1 MRVLLVESDEKTSAT
16 LTLALT
22 NRQFSVDVTSDS
34 QTAVRMVQTYNY
46 DLLVLDAELPGDGIS
61 LCRTLRSQN
70 YQMPILLLTEREGSR
85 KRVIGLNAGADDCL
99 DKPFDLTE
107 FIARVQAL
115 LRRRQVNF
123 TPMLNW
129 GALQLLPDLRQV
141 TWEGMPLNLT
151 AKEFSLLQLFLEN
164 PLRIFS
170 KDVILDRL
178 WNASE
183 APGEGTVASHVK
195 GLRQKLKAAGVT
207 AELIETI
214 YGLGYR
220 LIPPP
225 EETAPVASQTA
236 VAERELGDA
245 RQNDRVRAHQDIM
258 AELAQVQAELKA
270 SLQEEVAVFEQV
282 ISSLLAGTL
291 ESTLRQ
297 QAARQAHQLAG
308 TLGSLGLLEGSQV
321 VWQIEQL
328 LQDGG
333 SSGQN
338 FLGRNFPGQNSPEQD
353 SPGRTS
359 PEQDSP
365 EPNSLAQAEAGQLL
379 QLVQSLRQAVD
390 ATPAIAVPVPVP
402 KVTAGRLL
410 VIDDDVVLT
419 KLLKQAAIAAGFHV
433 EVATTL
439 AEGRSAID
447 RMSPDVILLDLI
459 FPETTENGF
468 ALLAELAEQ
477 NSAIPVVALTVRN
490 SLADRVTVARLGGQ
504 AFLHKPISIAEVLRV
519 VTKIVNPAPLPDAQ
533 VLVVDDDPTVL
544 ETLIELLPPWGMR
557 VTTLADPQQFWEV
570 FTATA
575 PDLLILDSTMPTF
588 SGIELCQ
595 VVRQD
600 PQFADLPILILTP
613 YDDAD
618 VIHQIFAAGA
628 DDFVGKPIVPP
639 ELIARTTRWLERT
652 RLRKRNRP

>member
-1 MRVLLVESDEKTSAT
+1 MVESDEKTGAT
-16 LTLALT
+16 ITLALT
-22 NRQFSVDVTSDS
+22 NRQFSVDLTADS
-34 QTAVRMVQTYNY
+34 RTGMQMVQTYDY
-46 DLLVLDAELPGDGIS
+46 DLLVLDAELPDMDGIS
-61 LCRTLRSQN
+61 LCRNLRSQN
-70 YQMPILLLTEREGSR
+70 YQMPILLLTLRDGSR
-85 KRVIGLNAGADDCL
+85 RRVMGLNAGADDCL

-123 TPMLNW
+123 TPTLHW
-129 GALQLLPDLRQV
+129 GALQLLPALRQV

-207 AELIETI
+207 AEPIETI

-220 LIPPP
+220 LNPPP
-225 EETAPVASQTA
+225 ETAPISNS
-236 VAERELGDA
+236 AEQEQLPAPESMEG
-245 RQNDRVRAHQDIM
+245 DRVRAHQDIM

-282 ISSLLAGTL
+282 ISSLFAGTL
-291 ESTLRQ
+291 EFTLRQ
-297 QAARQAHQLAG
+297 QAERQAHQLAG
-308 TLGSLGLLEGSQV
+308 TLGSLGLLEGSQSAR
-321 VWQIEQL
+321 QIEQL
-328 LQDGG
+328 LQDGVSLG
-333 SSGQN
+333 ST
-338 FLGRNFPGQNSPEQD
+338 E
-353 SPGRTS
+353 
-359 PEQDSP
+359 
-365 EPNSLAQAEAGQLL
+365 AQQLS
-379 QLVQSLRQAVD
+379 QLVQALQQALD
-390 ATPAIAVPVPVP
+390 ATPAVAVPVPVP
-402 KVTAGRLL
+402 KVASGRLL

-419 KLLKQAAIAAGFHV
+419 KLLKQAASTAGFQV

-439 AEGRSAID
+439 AEGRTAIAQ
-447 RMSPDVILLDLI
+447 MSPDVILLDLI

-477 NSAIPVVALTVRN
+477 NSAVPVVALTMKN

-504 AFLHKPISIAEVLRV
+504 AFLHKPISITEVLRV
-519 VTKIVNPAPLPDAQ
+519 VTKIINPAPLPDAQ
-533 VLVVDDDPTVL
+533 VLVVDDDSTVL
-544 ETLIELLPPWGMR
+544 ETLIDLLPPWGMQ

-575 PDLLILDSTMPTF
+575 PDLLILSGYMPTF

-600 PQFADLPILILTP
+600 PQWADLPILILTA
-613 YDDAD
+613 YDDPD

-628 DDFVGKPIVPP
+628 DDFIGKPIVPP
-639 ELIARTTRWLERT
+639 ELIARITRWLERT

>member
-1 MRVLLVESDEKTSAT
+1 MVKKEVSVRVLLVESDEKTGAT
-16 LTLALT
+16 ITLALT
-22 NRQFSVDVTSDS
+22 NRQFSVDLTADS
-34 QTAVRMVQTYNY
+34 RTGMQMVQTYDY
-46 DLLVLDAELPGDGIS
+46 DLLVLDAELPDMDGIS
-61 LCRTLRSQN
+61 LCRNLRSQN
-70 YQMPILLLTEREGSR
+70 YQMPILLLTLRDGSR
-85 KRVIGLNAGADDCL
+85 RRVMGLNAGADDCL

-123 TPMLNW
+123 TPTLHW
-129 GALQLLPDLRQV
+129 GALQLLPALRQV
-141 TWEGMPLNLT
+141 TWEGIPLNLT

-207 AELIETI
+207 AEPIETI

-220 LIPPP
+220 LNPPP
-225 EETAPVASQTA
+225 ETAPISNS
-236 VAERELGDA
+236 AEQEQLPAPDSLEG
-245 RQNDRVRAHQDIM
+245 DRVRAHQDIM

-282 ISSLLAGTL
+282 ISSLFSGML
-291 ESTLRQ
+291 EPTLRQ
-297 QAARQAHQLAG
+297 RAERQAHQLAG
-308 TLGSLGLLEGSQV
+308 TLGSLGLLEGSQSAR
-321 VWQIEQL
+321 QIEQL
-328 LQDGG
+328 LQDGV
-333 SSGQN
+333 S
-338 FLGRNFPGQNSPEQD
+338 LSPTE
-353 SPGRTS
+353 
-359 PEQDSP
+359 
-365 EPNSLAQAEAGQLL
+365 AQQLS
-379 QLVQSLRQAVD
+379 QLVQALQQALD
-390 ATPAIAVPVPVP
+390 ATPAVAVPVPVP
-402 KVTAGRLL
+402 KVASGRLL

-419 KLLKQAAIAAGFHV
+419 KLLKQAASTAGFQV

-439 AEGRSAID
+439 AEGRTAIAQ
-447 RMSPDVILLDLI
+447 MSPDVILLDLI

-477 NSAIPVVALTVRN
+477 NSAVPVVALTMKN

-504 AFLHKPISIAEVLRV
+504 AFLHKPISITEVLRV
-519 VTKIVNPAPLPDAQ
+519 VTKIINPAPLPDAQ
-533 VLVVDDDPTVL
+533 VLVVDDDSTVL
-544 ETLIELLPPWGMR
+544 ETLIDLLPPWGMQ

-575 PDLLILDSTMPTF
+575 PDLLILSGYMPTF

-600 PQFADLPILILTP
+600 PQWADLPILILTA
-613 YDDAD
+613 YDDPD

-628 DDFVGKPIVPP
+628 DDFIGKPIVPP
-639 ELIARTTRWLERT
+639 ELIARITRWLERT

>member
-1 MRVLLVESDEKTSAT
+1 MRVLLVERDEKTSAT

-22 NRQFSVDVTSDS
+22 NRQFSVDSTADS
-34 QTAVRMVQTYNY
+34 QTGLQMVQTYDY
-46 DLLVLDAELPGDGIS
+46 DLLVLDAELPGIDGIS
-61 LCRTLRSQN
+61 LCRNLRSQN
-70 YQMPILLLTEREGSR
+70 YQMPILLLTVRDGSR
-85 KRVIGLNAGADDCL
+85 KRVMGLNAGADDCL

-123 TPMLNW
+123 TPTLTW

-220 LIPPP
+220 LNPHP
-225 EETAPVASQTA
+225 ESAPLPSNPVLEGTPAASNP
-236 VAERELGDA
+236 AES
-245 RQNDRVRAHQDIM
+245 DRVRAHLDIM

-270 SLQEEVAVFEQV
+270 SLREEVAVFEQV
-282 ISSLLAGTL
+282 ISSLSAGTL
-291 ESTLRQ
+291 EPTLRL
-297 QAARQAHQLAG
+297 QAERQAHQLAG
-308 TLGSLGLLEGSQV
+308 TLGSLGLLEGSQSAR
-321 VWQIEQL
+321 QIEQL
-328 LQDGG
+328 LQEGI
-333 SSGQN
+333 SSGQA
-338 FLGRNFPGQNSPEQD
+338 SPEQA
-353 SPGRTS
+353 SPG
-359 PEQDSP
+359 QI
-365 EPNSLAQAEAGQLL
+365 SLGQKEAQQLS
-379 QLVQSLRQAVD
+379 QLVESLKQALD

-402 KVTAGRLL
+402 KVASGRLL

-419 KLLKQAAIAAGFHV
+419 KLLKQAAIAAGFQV
-433 EVATTL
+433 EVATTP
-439 AEGRSAID
+439 AEGRAAIA
-447 RMSPDVILLDLI
+447 RMSPDAILLDLV
-459 FPETTENGF
+459 FPETTEDGF
-468 ALLAELAEQ
+468 ALLAELSEQ
-477 NSAIPVVALTVRN
+477 NSAIPVVALTVKN
-490 SLADRVTVARLGGQ
+490 TLADRVTVARLGGQ
-504 AFLHKPISIAEVLRV
+504 AFLHKPISITEVLRV

-533 VLVVDDDPTVL
+533 VLVVDTDSTVL
-544 ETLIELLPPWGMR
+544 ETLIDLLPPWGMQ

-575 PDLLILDSTMPTF
+575 PDLLILDGCMPTF

-600 PQFADLPILILTP
+600 PQWADLPILILTA
-613 YDDAD
+613 YDDPD

-652 RLRKRNRP
+652 RLRKRNRT

>member
-22 NRQFSVDVTSDS
+22 NRQFSVDSTSDS
-34 QTAVRMVQTYNY
+34 QTAVQMVQTYDY
-46 DLLVLDAELPGDGIS
+46 DLLVMDAELPGMDGIT
-61 LCRTLRSQN
+61 LCRSLRSQS
-70 YQMPILLLTEREGSR
+70 YQMPILLLTLRDGSR
-85 KRVIGLNAGADDCL
+85 KRVMGLNAGADDCL

-123 TPMLNW
+123 TPTLTW

-151 AKEFSLLQLFLEN
+151 AKEFGLLQLFLEN

-220 LIPPP
+220 LNPPP
-225 EETAPVASQTA
+225 EETAPLPSQSASEDSQSSSPEP
-236 VAERELGDA
+236 AEI
-245 RQNDRVRAHQDIM
+245 DRVRAHQDIM

-270 SLQEEVAVFEQV
+270 SLDEEVAVFEQV
-282 ISSLLAGTL
+282 IGSLFAGTL
-291 ESTLRQ
+291 EPSLRQ
-297 QAARQAHQLAG
+297 QAERQAHQLAG
-308 TLGSLGLLEGSQV
+308 TLGSLGLLEGSQSAR
-321 VWQIEQL
+321 QIEQL
-328 LQDGG
+328 LQEGI
-333 SSGQN
+333 SLGQT
-338 FLGRNFPGQNSPEQD
+338 E
-353 SPGRTS
+353 
-359 PEQDSP
+359 
-365 EPNSLAQAEAGQLL
+365 AQQLF
-379 QLVQSLRQAVD
+379 QLVQSLKQALD
-390 ATPAIAVPVPVP
+390 ATPAIAIPVPVP
-402 KVTAGRLL
+402 KVTSGRLL
-410 VIDDDVVLT
+410 VIDDDIVLT
-419 KLLKQAAIAAGFHV
+419 KLLKQAAIAAGLQV

-439 AEGRSAID
+439 AEGRAAIAQ
-447 RMSPDVILLDLI
+447 MSPDVILLDLV
-459 FPETTENGF
+459 FPETTEDGF
-468 ALLAELAEQ
+468 ALLAELSEQ

-504 AFLHKPISIAEVLRV
+504 AFLHKPISITEVLRV

-544 ETLIELLPPWGMR
+544 ETLLDLLPPWGMQ

-575 PDLLILDSTMPTF
+575 PDLLMLDGAMPTF

-600 PQFADLPILILTP
+600 PQWADLPILILTA
-613 YDDAD
+613 YDDSD

-639 ELIARTTRWLERT
+639 ELIARITRWLERT
-652 RLRKRNRP
+652 RLRKRSRT

>member
-1 MRVLLVESDEKTSAT
+1 M
-16 LTLALT
+16 
-22 NRQFSVDVTSDS
+22 
-34 QTAVRMVQTYNY
+34 
-46 DLLVLDAELPGDGIS
+46 
-61 LCRTLRSQN
+61 
-70 YQMPILLLTEREGSR
+70 
-85 KRVIGLNAGADDCL
+85 
-99 DKPFDLTE
+99 
-107 FIARVQAL
+107 
-115 LRRRQVNF
+115 
-123 TPMLNW
+123 
-129 GALQLLPDLRQV
+129 
-141 TWEGMPLNLT
+141 
-151 AKEFSLLQLFLEN
+151 
-164 PLRIFS
+164 
-170 KDVILDRL
+170 
-178 WNASE
+178 
-183 APGEGTVASHVK
+183 
-195 GLRQKLKAAGVT
+195 
-207 AELIETI
+207 
-214 YGLGYR
+214 
-220 LIPPP
+220 
-225 EETAPVASQTA
+225 
-236 VAERELGDA
+236 
-245 RQNDRVRAHQDIM
+245 
-258 AELAQVQAELKA
+258 
-270 SLQEEVAVFEQV
+270 
-282 ISSLLAGTL
+282 
-291 ESTLRQ
+291 
-297 QAARQAHQLAG
+297 
-308 TLGSLGLLEGSQV
+308 
-321 VWQIEQL
+321 
-328 LQDGG
+328 
-333 SSGQN
+333 
-338 FLGRNFPGQNSPEQD
+338 
-353 SPGRTS
+353 
-359 PEQDSP
+359 
-365 EPNSLAQAEAGQLL
+365 
-379 QLVQSLRQAVD
+379 
-390 ATPAIAVPVPVP
+390 PVP

>member
-1 MRVLLVESDEKTSAT
+1 M
-16 LTLALT
+16 
-22 NRQFSVDVTSDS
+22 
-34 QTAVRMVQTYNY
+34 
-46 DLLVLDAELPGDGIS
+46 
-61 LCRTLRSQN
+61 
-70 YQMPILLLTEREGSR
+70 
-85 KRVIGLNAGADDCL
+85 GLNAGADDCL

-123 TPMLNW
+123 TPTLHW
-129 GALQLLPDLRQV
+129 GALQLLPALRQV
-141 TWEGMPLNLT
+141 TWEGIPLNLT

-207 AELIETI
+207 AEPIETI

-220 LIPPP
+220 LNPPP
-225 EETAPVASQTA
+225 ETAPISNS
-236 VAERELGDA
+236 AEQEQLPAPDSLEG
-245 RQNDRVRAHQDIM
+245 DRVRAHQDIM

-282 ISSLLAGTL
+282 ISSLFAGML
-291 ESTLRQ
+291 EPTLRQ
-297 QAARQAHQLAG
+297 RAERQAHQLAG
-308 TLGSLGLLEGSQV
+308 TLGSLGLLEGSQSAR
-321 VWQIEQL
+321 QIEQL
-328 LQDGG
+328 LQDGV
-333 SSGQN
+333 S
-338 FLGRNFPGQNSPEQD
+338 LGPTE
-353 SPGRTS
+353 
-359 PEQDSP
+359 
-365 EPNSLAQAEAGQLL
+365 AQQLS
-379 QLVQSLRQAVD
+379 QLVQALQQALD
-390 ATPAIAVPVPVP
+390 ATPAVAVPVPVP
-402 KVTAGRLL
+402 KVASGRLL

-419 KLLKQAAIAAGFHV
+419 KLLKQAASTAGFQV

-439 AEGRSAID
+439 AEGRTAIAQ
-447 RMSPDVILLDLI
+447 MSPDVILLDLI

-477 NSAIPVVALTVRN
+477 NSAVPVVALTMKN

-504 AFLHKPISIAEVLRV
+504 AFLHKPISITEVLRV
-519 VTKIVNPAPLPDAQ
+519 VTKIINPAPLPDAQ
-533 VLVVDDDPTVL
+533 VLVVDDDSTVL
-544 ETLIELLPPWGMR
+544 ETLIDLLPPWGMQ

-575 PDLLILDSTMPTF
+575 PDLLILSGYMPTF

-600 PQFADLPILILTP
+600 PQWADLPILILTA
-613 YDDAD
+613 YDDPD

-628 DDFVGKPIVPP
+628 DDFIGKPIVPP
-639 ELIARTTRWLERT
+639 ELIARITRWLERT